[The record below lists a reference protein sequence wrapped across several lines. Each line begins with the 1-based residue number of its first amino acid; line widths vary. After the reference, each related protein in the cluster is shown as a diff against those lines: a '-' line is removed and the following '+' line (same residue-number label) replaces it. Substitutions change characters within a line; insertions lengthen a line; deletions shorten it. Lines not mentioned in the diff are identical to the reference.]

1 MPHSGEPAV
10 RPDGLQLD
18 ENRSYQETL
27 WTVERWAW
35 LVFIA
40 ITLAAALGAT
50 GAGGPLSHRLA
61 VLEGGQVDHP
71 RIARWAASEEMAVHF
86 AAGSGPRT
94 LMLSPAFAQS
104 FQIEGIQ
111 PEPDRVE
118 ATAEGQVMHFDAAD
132 GPIQVVIHLR
142 PQSPS
147 LATYRVSLNGGTAQ
161 SLSTLILP

>member
-1 MPHSGEPAV
+1 MPHAGEPPV
-10 RPDGLQLD
+10 RPDGLQLVD
-18 ENRSYQETL
+18 DRRYQERL

-50 GAGGPLSHRLA
+50 GAGGPFSRKLA
-61 VLEGGQVDHP
+61 AIEGGQIDHP
-71 RIARWAASEEMAVHF
+71 RIARWQASDEMAVHF
-86 AAGSGPRT
+86 AERNGART
-94 LMLSPAFAQS
+94 LLLSPAFAQS

-132 GPIQVVIHLR
+132 GPVQVVIHLR

-147 LATYRVSLNGGTAQ
+147 LATYRVSLNGGAAQ
-161 SLSTLILP
+161 TLSTLILP

>member
-1 MPHSGEPAV
+1 MQQLDELAI
-10 RPDGLQLD
+10 RPDGQQLD

-40 ITLAAALGAT
+40 ITLTAALGAT
-50 GAGGPLSHRLA
+50 GAGGPFSHRLA

-71 RIARWAASEEMAVHF
+71 RIARWEASEEMAVHF

-104 FQIEGIQ
+104 FQIEGVQ

-118 ATAEGQVMHFDAAD
+118 ATPDGQVMHFDAVG
-132 GPIQVVIHLR
+132 GPVQVVIHLR
-142 PQSPS
+142 PQYPS
-147 LATYRVSLNGGTAQ
+147 LATYRVSLNGGAAQ
-161 SLSTLILP
+161 TLSTLILP